1 MLDDIL
7 TIEGYETDVDEAEA
21 IQRSINSLSAWRL
34 QGSFGRTMMGA
45 IESGEAM
52 LGHEDTRDYYGNH
65 IPSRSQVQDG
75 TKGSYEFVAAQSGRE
90 WADRMA
96 AL

>member
-7 TIEGYETDVDEAEA
+7 TIEGEETDVDQAEA

-34 QGSFGRTMMGA
+34 QGSIGRTLMGA
-45 IESGEAM
+45 IEAGEAM

-65 IPSRSQVQDG
+65 IPSRSQVEAG
-75 TKGSYEFVAAQSGRE
+75 TKGSFEFVASRSGRA
-90 WADRMA
+90 WADRMG

>member
-7 TIEGYETDVDEAEA
+7 TIEGEETDVEMAEA
-21 IQRSINSLSAWRL
+21 IQRSINSLTAWRL
-34 QGSFGRTMMGA
+34 QGSIGRSLMGA
-45 IESGEAM
+45 IDAGEAM

-65 IPSRSQVQDG
+65 IPSRHQVEEG
-75 TKGSYEFVAAQSGRE
+75 TKGSYEYVARMSGRD